1 MKVFTFP
8 NDRPGAHANVSVDSA
23 VRLRNEPFFAPDG
36 RQWAARLF
44 AGARIDR
51 LGLAVAPKFARRYY
65 SALTVLAHPFVEG
78 DNVEYEFSRD
88 AAIMHNADIKLSD
101 IPESISVS
109 VTGDA
114 TFSTEISAEDLCR
127 RLDSLLSEVSR
138 CHTLKTGDI
147 VALPLGL
154 PLLPMAARADYFV
167 DVAGVSLV
175 HLKSR

>member
-8 NDRPGAHANVSVDSA
+8 NDRPGTHANVSVDSA
-23 VRLRNEPFFAPDG
+23 VRLRNEPFFVPDG

-88 AAIMHNADIKLSD
+88 AAIMLNADIKLSD
-101 IPESISVS
+101 LPESMSVS

>member
-1 MKVFTFP
+1 M
-8 NDRPGAHANVSVDSA
+8 
-23 VRLRNEPFFAPDG
+23 
-36 RQWAARLF
+36 
-44 AGARIDR
+44 
-51 LGLAVAPKFARRYY
+51 APKFARRYY

-88 AAIMHNADIKLSD
+88 AAIMLNADIKLSD
-101 IPESISVS
+101 LPESMSVS

-167 DVAGVSLV
+167 DVAGVSLL

>member
-8 NDRPGAHANVSVDSA
+8 NDRPGTHANVSVDSA
-23 VRLRNEPFFAPDG
+23 VRLRNEPFFVPDG
-36 RQWAARLF
+36 RQGAARLF
-44 AGARIDR
+44 AGARSDR

-88 AAIMHNADIKLSD
+88 AAIMLNADIKLSD
-101 IPESISVS
+101 LPESMSVS

-167 DVAGVSLV
+167 DVAGVSLL

>member
-8 NDRPGAHANVSVDSA
+8 NDRPGTHANVSVDSA
-23 VRLRNEPFFAPDG
+23 VRLRNEPFFVPDG

-88 AAIMHNADIKLSD
+88 AAIMLNADIKLSD
-101 IPESISVS
+101 LPESMSVS

-167 DVAGVSLV
+167 DVAGVSLL